1 MAKIAQRLTKK
12 NSNQQIKE
20 KIDEIVEKIKGLK
33 WIHQIKKGGRRK
45 RAHCMVHPN
54 GKIETSPKG
63 MANVFRD
70 FLRGPVQI

>member
-20 KIDEIVEKIKGLK
+20 KIDEIVEKFKGLK

-45 RAHCMVHPN
+45 RAHCMVHPKGN
-54 GKIETSPKG
+54 IETSPKG
-63 MANVFRD
+63 MANVFRYFYED
-70 FLRGPVQI
+70 LLQI